1 MESLTHQLHVEHA
14 KRSIR
19 NAEPEDLSGLK
30 SLALML
36 LEKWSEAHGFSA
48 RAAWKLG
55 EMEREIGDLRRTVV
69 ELQSSG
75 ISFGARPALRRAER
89 T

>member
-1 MESLTHQLHVEHA
+1 MQSLTHQLHVEHC

-19 NAEPEDLSGLK
+19 SAAAEDLDGLK

-36 LEKWSEAHGFSA
+36 LEKWSESHQFSS

-69 ELQSSG
+69 EIQTPGVNRHSVASG
-75 ISFGARPALRRAER
+75 RL
-89 T
+89 